1 MFFNTC
7 YIHLMKN
14 TLNCEPLSYNGLYF
28 GLYTWLTLYSKIYSA
43 KAAIHGLFP
52 WSLSIYC
59 IHVVSWLPSSP
70 ARIKNW
76 YHSKFQLIL
85 FTYSP
90 LIPKLCT
97 DKSESGGKWILVSHW
112 LRILKILRISQ
123 WETSIYFPPLSDLSK
138 HSFGTSRPNVARIS
152 WNFQW
157 YQFFILVGPGGNHVY
172 QLSIYLKSS
181 TFFLPSIVYL
191 FIYSYLLS
199 ICVLSIF
206 YVLDTD
212 WQ

>member
-1 MFFNTC
+1 MHLWRIYKYWSFFITQIWVANTRTDKSLVNDNRDRTEPLKKLFFNTC
-7 YIHLMKN
+7 YIHSMKN
-14 TLNCEPLSYNGLYF
+14 TQNCEPLSYNGLYF

-90 LIPKLCT
+90 LIPKLCS

-112 LRILKILRISQ
+112 LIS
-123 WETSIYFPPLSDLSK
+123 TI
-138 HSFGTSRPNVARIS
+138 
-152 WNFQW
+152 
-157 YQFFILVGPGGNHVY
+157 
-172 QLSIYLKSS
+172 
-181 TFFLPSIVYL
+181 
-191 FIYSYLLS
+191 
-199 ICVLSIF
+199 
-206 YVLDTD
+206 
-212 WQ
+212 